1 MLGVLV
7 RARIIRVFGLT
18 MSRKTAGALVL
29 IAALLAFAMAFQ
41 GSRGIWEPDEGRY
54 TNIALRML
62 RTGDFLV
69 PEFNEDVPHFAKPP
83 LTYWAIAGGVTLLGR
98 NEWGARLPSGL
109 AFAGTALLVFA
120 IARKIMPDRRWL
132 PPLIYATSLFPFA
145 AANLVTTDT
154 LLTLWET
161 LAALGFVCWW
171 QGKEKRPG
179 TGFLIVM
186 WAGFGLAF
194 LTKGPPGL
202 LPLSAILVFVLLA
215 GGWRSA
221 FRMFSVTGLMTFA
234 AIGFSWYLVVVATH
248 PGLATYFLRDE
259 VARRIASGSYG
270 RNPEWYK
277 GFVIY
282 VPVLLLGTLPWNIFL
297 VRAARSIPGTLFS
310 RTWWRKQLEGDSW
323 VVFPTLWLF
332 LSLAVFFVSKSRLP
346 LYVLPLFV
354 PIALIIGRW
363 IVLPSK
369 RQARVSLLAAWIVI
383 LLALKFAGS
392 LFPYSRD
399 SRAMAQVIASTIQP
413 VPSNI
418 IFVGIDPFW
427 GLNLYLNCEVERVMP
442 PSPAG
447 TPAKKTLAHEL
458 EKKEKRTL
466 FVVDKSEEARVIDTS
481 RSLGYPLLKL
491 GQSGSRVFLA
501 RPGEL
506 SSARDLSMGVSGR
519 SHQ

>member
-1 MLGVLV
+1 MAWIVKVVEMAEGRKFAGGVLLFV
-7 RARIIRVFGLT
+7 
-18 MSRKTAGALVL
+18 
-29 IAALLAFAMAFQ
+29 ALLSYIMMFQ

-62 RTGDFLV
+62 QTGDFLV
-69 PEFNEDVPHFAKPP
+69 PAFNDEVLHFAKPP

-98 NEWGARLPSGL
+98 NEWGARLPNGL

-132 PPLIYATSLFPFA
+132 PPVIYATSLFPFS
-145 AANLVTTDT
+145 AANVVTTDT

-171 QGKEKRPG
+171 QGRERRLENA
-179 TGFLIVM
+179 FLTLM

-221 FRMFSVTGLMTFA
+221 LRLFSVTGLVTFA
-234 AIGFSWYLVVVATH
+234 AIGLSWYLVVVATH
-248 PGLATYFLRDE
+248 PGLATYFLHDQ
-259 VARRIASGSYG
+259 VALRFGSSSYG
-270 RNPEWYK
+270 RNAEWYK

-282 VPVLLLGTLPWNIFL
+282 VPVLLLGALPWTFAL
-297 VRAARSIPGTLFS
+297 VRASRSLSENLFS
-310 RTWWRKQLEGDSW
+310 RRRWKHRLEEDPW
-323 VVFPTLWLF
+323 VVFVTLWFF
-332 LSLAVFFVSKSRLP
+332 LPLAVFFVSKSRLA
-346 LYVLPLFV
+346 LYILPLFV
-354 PIALIIGRW
+354 PMALIIARW
-363 IVLPSK
+363 VILPSRRK
-369 RQARVSLLAAWIVI
+369 ARVYLLASWMMV

-392 LFPYSRD
+392 LFPYARD
-399 SRAMAQVIASTIQP
+399 SRALAQVIASTVQP
-413 VPSNI
+413 VPSEI
-418 IFVGIDPFW
+418 VFVGIDPFW
-427 GLNLYLNCEVERVMP
+427 GLNLYLRCEVERVV
-442 PSPAG
+442 SSSRAG
-447 TPAKKTLAHEL
+447 TPAQHSLVEEL
-458 EKKEKRTL
+458 EKKEKWTL
-466 FVVDKSEEARVIDTS
+466 FVVDKSEEASVIDTS

-506 SSARDLSMGVSGR
+506 SGARDLSMGVSGR
-519 SHQ
+519 SH